1 MPQLQPLSTVPE
13 SVEVGAVPRRK
24 ASRTRARLN
33 EKETVHTHRHG
44 TVPEMVHR
52 RDTTTQVARRHAREH
67 SDHDAKRPRPAT
79 SHPMPPVPAPKSFE
93 QLQALLEP
101 DRWTLEARYAMEFL
115 VLPTRRPPRLP
126 VKMIKRR
133 RRHWRRIVVLL
144 ISRSRRAKRTQ
155 QTSFDGWRAWLVGT
169 VIQSVVEGMGDYTI
183 LRAAVVKLFG
193 GYLSL
198 ALKRWKETGD
208 TKKRSWYYS
217 RNSSPFSRLISL
229 HPRRAEGST
238 ERDLALTELL
248 HARKEAGTW
257 VACHACLACM
267 CQQRCTQPL
276 DISGPRPTSSKL
288 LWQLR
293 RLIDPYGGNRVG
305 FSALHRHPNRDLA
318 AFIRPNAGEGQG
330 ESSLLQGRESP
341 VRPKQ
346 KTVHFADSYSQRHW
360 HAVQAK
366 LKGKSATAIRRPRL
380 WTRLQMQIRRSP
392 ATARQ
397 KQRLTAN
404 RKSREE
410 ESAARDAEFRAGLPA
425 HAKEAYE
432 LQLEEQRRRAL
443 QKKERELKLQQWK
456 QSHTP
461 SALLF
466 ACQAKI
472 SSAIYDWQLLQ
483 ERRRAAKLAEQEA
496 ERLRAEAARA
506 ARVARRRE
514 ERRLMGI
521 EDDIAHQ
528 VRWMEQGDDWDRDS
542 DGEGGD
548 RGSGDA
554 DAVVVDDDPEL
565 TDWGV
570 PIADRRGVSGVA
582 QLNFRA
588 RGSAPSAWAV
598 FLERALPF
606 YTKLKVLDLSE
617 NPELKVDIAELVAKL
632 PPTLKELRLNG
643 TECFGDA
650 RNVAWGDL
658 PKLKRLNLTGTKVA
672 GSKDELQEL
681 LPSECK
687 VYPGTAGILA
697 AKELDLRRKGWDM
710 EVWTAFIERELP
722 QREGLQVLRLAGNP
736 QLKVDISEL
745 VAKLPSTVTKLF
757 LDGTKVYGKSV
768 NAPWGKLTNLEMV
781 NLTGTQ
787 VAGSE
792 QELRAVLP
800 PTCKRVYVANDG
812 WEL

>member
-1 MPQLQPLSTVPE
+1 M
-13 SVEVGAVPRRK
+13 
-24 ASRTRARLN
+24 
-33 EKETVHTHRHG
+33 
-44 TVPEMVHR
+44 
-52 RDTTTQVARRHAREH
+52 
-67 SDHDAKRPRPAT
+67 
-79 SHPMPPVPAPKSFE
+79 
-93 QLQALLEP
+93 
-101 DRWTLEARYAMEFL
+101 
-115 VLPTRRPPRLP
+115 
-126 VKMIKRR
+126 
-133 RRHWRRIVVLL
+133 
-144 ISRSRRAKRTQ
+144 
-155 QTSFDGWRAWLVGT
+155 
-169 VIQSVVEGMGDYTI
+169 
-183 LRAAVVKLFG
+183 
-193 GYLSL
+193 
-198 ALKRWKETGD
+198 
-208 TKKRSWYYS
+208 
-217 RNSSPFSRLISL
+217 
-229 HPRRAEGST
+229 
-238 ERDLALTELL
+238 
-248 HARKEAGTW
+248 
-257 VACHACLACM
+257 
-267 CQQRCTQPL
+267 
-276 DISGPRPTSSKL
+276 
-288 LWQLR
+288 
-293 RLIDPYGGNRVG
+293 
-305 FSALHRHPNRDLA
+305 
-318 AFIRPNAGEGQG
+318 
-330 ESSLLQGRESP
+330 
-341 VRPKQ
+341 
-346 KTVHFADSYSQRHW
+346 
-360 HAVQAK
+360 
-366 LKGKSATAIRRPRL
+366 
-380 WTRLQMQIRRSP
+380 
-392 ATARQ
+392 
-397 KQRLTAN
+397 
-404 RKSREE
+404 
-410 ESAARDAEFRAGLPA
+410 
-425 HAKEAYE
+425 
-432 LQLEEQRRRAL
+432 
-443 QKKERELKLQQWK
+443 
-456 QSHTP
+456 
-461 SALLF
+461 
-466 ACQAKI
+466 
-472 SSAIYDWQLLQ
+472 
-483 ERRRAAKLAEQEA
+483 
-496 ERLRAEAARA
+496 
-506 ARVARRRE
+506 
-514 ERRLMGI
+514 
-521 EDDIAHQ
+521 
-528 VRWMEQGDDWDRDS
+528 
-542 DGEGGD
+542 
-548 RGSGDA
+548 
-554 DAVVVDDDPEL
+554 VVDDDPEL